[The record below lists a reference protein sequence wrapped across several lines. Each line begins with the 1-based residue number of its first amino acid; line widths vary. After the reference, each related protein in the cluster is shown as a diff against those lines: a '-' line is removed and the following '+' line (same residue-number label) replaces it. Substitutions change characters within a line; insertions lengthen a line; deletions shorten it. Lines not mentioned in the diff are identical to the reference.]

1 MQPSSFQRYDDD
13 ILIGA
18 TVVASPS
25 PMASYSAAT
34 LLTHRPA
41 DRVRWDSGSPD
52 GTTVEL
58 AFTLGAGMGS
68 PPTNR
73 ADLLVVPCWN
83 VDGPSSPSIVRLT
96 CDGGMDVEIPI
107 PAMMPSGIPRTT
119 AADLTILEPD
129 PSKRT
134 GSLFTITVTGNSE
147 PLIMGGCVLLYGPK
161 RTFIDRDWRVGFQ
174 RSQRGAVIAQQ
185 NDYLTDLVYPL
196 RTRQRSITLSTM
208 CTADEA
214 NDLELWADA
223 NFDSGL
229 PGLVWPIPDQYEA
242 YFGRLSDV
250 NSQTIRVSGNEE
262 ANDVGITFT
271 EISKGKPV
279 V

>member
-1 MQPSSFQRYDDD
+1 MQPSIFQRYDDD
-13 ILIGA
+13 ILLSA

-25 PMASYSAAT
+25 PMASYSAST

-52 GTTVEL
+52 GTSVEL
-58 AFTLGAGMGS
+58 VFTLGAGVGS
-68 PPTNR
+68 PPTNQ
-73 ADLLVVPCWN
+73 ADLFVVPCWN
-83 VDGPSSPSIVRLT
+83 VDGGGSPAIARLT
-96 CDGGMDVEIPI
+96 CDGGMDVAIPV
-107 PAMMPSGIPRTT
+107 PEMMPSGIPRTT
-119 AADLTILEPD
+119 AVDLTLLEPD
-129 PSKRT
+129 PSQRT
-134 GSLFTITVTGNSE
+134 GHVFTLTVTGNSV

-161 RTFIDRDWRVGFQ
+161 RTFLERDWRVGFQ

-196 RTRQRSITLSTM
+196 RTRQRSITLSTI
-208 CTADEA
+208 CTADEG

-229 PGLVWPIPDQYEA
+229 PGLVWPIPDLYEA

-250 NSQTIRVSGNEE
+250 NSQTIRVSGNDE
-262 ANDVGITFT
+262 ANEVSITFT
-271 EISKGKPV
+271 EISKGKPIV
-279 V
+279 